1 MAAIQVYAYGG
12 ADQLTLGRIPRPEP
26 GDGEALVRVRA
37 AGVNPI
43 DWKLREGVRR
53 DVMPM
58 RFPYVPGV
66 DLAGVVEQVG
76 PGVTTVRPGQEV
88 FGRGAHGSYAEYAL
102 APAQALASKPTTV
115 GFDEAAAIPLG
126 ATTAWQGLF
135 EQGHLEPGQRVL
147 ILGGAGGVGL
157 FAVQF
162 ARWKG
167 AEVIATASARN
178 ADFVR
183 SLGAQTVIDYTTTPV
198 ADAARDVDLVFDTV
212 GGAALAG
219 VWPALKR
226 AAPLVSIAGQADEAQ
241 ARERDVRTA
250 RFSAQIS
257 GDLLGAFARLIDEGQ
272 VTVTVGATFPLGE
285 ARQAQELSQ
294 GGHGRGR
301 IILPGFLPQGFVGQ
315 VE

>member
-1 MAAIQVYAYGG
+1 MPPSFSCSPSSGGLEHVDDLGSGGGLAELGDDSPRPEWFSGVDDLAVTYLDLLEDRDLRDVVVLGSSFGGWVAAEAAIQVHAYGG
-12 ADQLTLGRIPRPEP
+12 ADQLTLDQIPRPEP
-26 GDGEALVRVRA
+26 GDGEALVRVHA

-66 DLAGVVEQVG
+66 DLAGVVERVG
-76 PGVTTVRPGQEV
+76 PGVTVVRPDQEV
-88 FGRGAHGSYAEYAL
+88 FGRAAHGSYAEYAIAPAEAL
-102 APAQALASKPTTV
+102 APKPATV
-115 GFDEAAAIPLG
+115 GFDEAATIPLG

-135 EQGHLEPGQRVL
+135 DHGHLEPGQRVL

-162 ARWKG
+162 AHWTG

-183 SLGAQTVIDYTTTPV
+183 ALGAQTVIDYTTTPV

-212 GGAALAG
+212 GGEAARRRLARAQAGRRAG
-219 VWPALKR
+219 VDR
-226 AAPLVSIAGQADEAQ
+226 RST
-241 ARERDVRTA
+241 R
-250 RFSAQIS
+250 
-257 GDLLGAFARLIDEGQ
+257 
-272 VTVTVGATFPLGE
+272 
-285 ARQAQELSQ
+285 
-294 GGHGRGR
+294 
-301 IILPGFLPQGFVGQ
+301 
-315 VE
+315 

>member
-1 MAAIQVYAYGG
+1 MEQPTMAAIQVHAYGG

-26 GDGEALVRVRA
+26 GDGAALVRVRA

-135 EQGHLEPGQRVL
+135 DQGHLEPGQRVL
-147 ILGGAGGVGL
+147 ILGGAG
-157 FAVQF
+157 A
-162 ARWKG
+162 W
-167 AEVIATASARN
+167 ASS
-178 ADFVR
+178 R
-183 SLGAQTVIDYTTTPV
+183 SSS
-198 ADAARDVDLVFDTV
+198 
-212 GGAALAG
+212 
-219 VWPALKR
+219 R
-226 AAPLVSIAGQADEAQ
+226 A
-241 ARERDVRTA
+241 
-250 RFSAQIS
+250 
-257 GDLLGAFARLIDEGQ
+257 
-272 VTVTVGATFPLGE
+272 
-285 ARQAQELSQ
+285 
-294 GGHGRGR
+294 GRGR
-301 IILPGFLPQGFVGQ
+301 R
-315 VE
+315 

>member
-1 MAAIQVYAYGG
+1 M
-12 ADQLTLGRIPRPEP
+12 
-26 GDGEALVRVRA
+26 
-37 AGVNPI
+37 
-43 DWKLREGVRR
+43 
-53 DVMPM
+53 
-58 RFPYVPGV
+58 
-66 DLAGVVEQVG
+66 
-76 PGVTTVRPGQEV
+76 
-88 FGRGAHGSYAEYAL
+88 
-102 APAQALASKPTTV
+102 
-115 GFDEAAAIPLG
+115 
-126 ATTAWQGLF
+126 
-135 EQGHLEPGQRVL
+135 
-147 ILGGAGGVGL
+147 GL

-226 AAPLVSIAGQADEAQ
+226 GGTLVSIAGQADEAQ

-272 VTVTVGATFPLGE
+272 VTVTVGATFSLGE

-301 IILPGFLPQGFVGQ
+301 IILQIG
-315 VE
+315 